1 MRHIPC
7 RTEGNPMDYH
17 SGRLTITADDVAR
30 LAALALCAIRQRLR
44 PQMHPTDPAQR
55 LAAAAQHELTTA
67 QQLLKL
73 NHFRAAG
80 AVAGVAL
87 ELHLKYVACTQGLDV
102 RPYATIAQ
110 VQDTLRYAGVLT
122 RQQCR
127 LIGKFAA
134 IRNQCVHARPEPLRR
149 AAVEKLIHGV
159 ARLMQTNGQEQ
170 DHA

>member
-1 MRHIPC
+1 
-7 RTEGNPMDYH
+7 MDYYT
-17 SGRLTITADDVAR
+17 GRLTITSDDVAR
-30 LAALALCAIRQRLR
+30 VATLALRSIRKRLR
-44 PQMHPTDPAQR
+44 RQTHPTDPVEQ
-55 LAAAAQHELTTA
+55 LAAAAQHELSAA
-67 QQLLKL
+67 QQLLRL
-73 NHFRAAG
+73 NQHRAAG

-87 ELHLKYVACTQGLDV
+87 ELHLKSIARVHNLDV

-122 RQQCR
+122 RPQCR

-159 ARLMQTNGQEQ
+159 AQLMQATGKERG
-170 DHA
+170 DA

>member
-1 MRHIPC
+1 
-7 RTEGNPMDYH
+7 MDYH

-30 LAALALCAIRQRLR
+30 VAALALRSIRQRLR
-44 PQMHPTDPAQR
+44 PQTTSTNPASR
-55 LAAAAQHELTTA
+55 LRVAAQHELATA

-87 ELHLKYVACTQGLDV
+87 ELHLKSVACAQGLDV

-110 VQDTLRYAGVLT
+110 VQDTLRYAGILT
-122 RQQCR
+122 RSECR

-149 AAVEKLIHGV
+149 AAVEKLIAGV
-159 ARLMQTNGQEQ
+159 AQLMQMNGQEQ